1 MKFMPTPSTDVPTT
15 PAVKTELEHVKTQKD
30 VAHAFEDISKMM
42 SQKPD
47 PKHPNA
53 DRLKPLESANLKALG
68 LPDGFKVIGFDGQYP
83 NGGAML
89 VSNDKGKT
97 AHLID
102 SKGNEFAITGDK
114 KDTVGNQEQASK
126 LPPDIAQLG
135 FGHGRKLDVDD
146 PDGKS
151 GKYKVNA
158 KDNLWQVSA
167 DLLGKNTKK
176 LSHQD
181 TLDIEDEIKSI
192 AKANGIKDPNKI
204 LTGKELNVAI
214 PEAKQAEAQ
223 GAVKAIADK
232 AAADQAE
239 IDKKAAGA
247 PKEAPKET
255 AEEAAA
261 RTQKENDAKLAL
273 SAFHPDKDTA
283 GLQPVEGV
291 YNPLAP
297 QGLVEDAD
305 KLTSRTVQPAQP
317 GDTDADGNTTKV
329 TKGELKDGSSAWLGG
344 WNSTFTSTDKLDSSG
359 ALKSRDLTYDTG
371 YGNMKFVDNQGQIVN
386 VPEVQSI
393 HTERQADGTYLSTIS
408 SVKHKGVRQD
418 SLTIITDP
426 TPATPT
432 PAPPQG

>member
-1 MKFMPTPSTDVPTT
+1 MKFMPTPSTDVPTA

-30 VAHAFEDISKMM
+30 VAHAFEDISKIM

-47 PKHPNA
+47 PKHPDA

-102 SKGNEFAITGDK
+102 AKGNEFAITGEK

-146 PDGKS
+146 PEGKS
-151 GKYKVNA
+151 GKYTVNA

-181 TLDIEDEIKSI
+181 TLDIENEIQSI

-204 LTGKELNVAI
+204 LTGKSLNVAI

-223 GAVKAIADK
+223 AAVKAVADK
-232 AAADQAE
+232 AAAEQAE
-239 IDKKAAGA
+239 IDKNAAGA
-247 PKEAPKET
+247 PKETP
-255 AEEAAA
+255 EAAQA
-261 RTQKENDAKLAL
+261 RIKAEAEAKQAETDAKLAA
-273 SAFHPDKDTA
+273 SAFHPDLDTA
-283 GLQPVEGV
+283 KFQPDSNGV

-297 QGLVEDAD
+297 QGLVEAQDQ
-305 KLTSRTVQPAQP
+305 LTSRVVTDGTDPGGNPA
-317 GDTDADGNTTKV
+317 KV
-329 TKGELKDGSSAWLGG
+329 TTGELADGSSKWLGG
-344 WNSTFTSTDKLDSSG
+344 WNSKFTSVDTVDSTG
-359 ALKSRDLTYDTG
+359 GLVSRDMEFTKG
-371 YGNMKFVDNQGQIVN
+371 YGNMKFMGDDGKVFE
-386 VPEVQSI
+386 VPQVQSI
-393 HTERQADGTYLSTIS
+393 VTTRDPDGRYLSTIE
-408 SVKHKGVRQD
+408 G
-418 SLTIITDP
+418 TDNKKYTVHTDL
-426 TPATPT
+426 TPAA
-432 PAPPQG
+432 PAPQE